1 MPFLAHNWRATIAQS
16 IVQYHSLKHCIS
28 FLAENQTGVIRNQ
41 DATPAGTFEQNYGA
55 SSMSVRQ
62 RDVAAAVKGAVAAG
76 VEVAR
81 VEVDKEG
88 RVVIV
93 AGKPSESAAEVSAL
107 DAWMAT
113 HAR

>member
-1 MPFLAHNWRATIAQS
+1 MIQRMISVKVSSWNETATK
-16 IVQYHSLKHCIS
+16 VFFEL
-28 FLAENQTGVIRNQ
+28 
-41 DATPAGTFEQNYGA
+41 AGTFEQNYGA
-55 SSMSVRQ
+55 STMSVRQ

-88 RVVIV
+88 RIVIV
-93 AGKPSESAAEVSAL
+93 AGKPSESAAEVSLL
-107 DAWMAT
+107 DAWMAM